1 MRPARRRI
9 LLEEYDL
16 QRTGTN
22 RRTGESGQSGGAMG
36 GAPPPKVNIPA
47 TITASEA
54 AAQTAPQLAPQPAT
68 QPAAEASQGHLAAA
82 ASRGTF
88 HLTLDNLDVNDLYIE
103 VSATLCSVLLLV
115 FIFTSCIGLVVSND
129 FVDVIVRVNNVV
141 TCSPYENTNYNV
153 CCTCIH
159 LFTHI
164 WYTYIHE

>member
-54 AAQTAPQLAPQPAT
+54 AAQTAPKLALQPAPH
-68 QPAAEASQGHLAAA
+68 PAAEASQVNLPAAA
-82 ASRGTF
+82 
-88 HLTLDNLDVNDLYIE
+88 
-103 VSATLCSVLLLV
+103 
-115 FIFTSCIGLVVSND
+115 
-129 FVDVIVRVNNVV
+129 
-141 TCSPYENTNYNV
+141 
-153 CCTCIH
+153 
-159 LFTHI
+159 
-164 WYTYIHE
+164 